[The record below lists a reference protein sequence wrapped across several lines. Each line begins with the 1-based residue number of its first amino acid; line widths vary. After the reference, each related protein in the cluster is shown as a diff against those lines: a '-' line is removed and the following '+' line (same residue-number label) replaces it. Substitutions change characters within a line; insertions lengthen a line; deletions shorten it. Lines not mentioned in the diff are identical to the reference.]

1 MKRCLLSLAIV
12 MMSLPVAAR
21 ADHDQDLHDQTRT
34 IEHQM
39 YVKVPAS
46 DSHTIT
52 LEKPV
57 QAQQVHVTI
66 VHKTSGIVVDAV
78 PVSHH
83 Y

>member
-21 ADHDQDLHDQTRT
+21 ADHDQTRT

-39 YVKVPAS
+39 YVKIPAS